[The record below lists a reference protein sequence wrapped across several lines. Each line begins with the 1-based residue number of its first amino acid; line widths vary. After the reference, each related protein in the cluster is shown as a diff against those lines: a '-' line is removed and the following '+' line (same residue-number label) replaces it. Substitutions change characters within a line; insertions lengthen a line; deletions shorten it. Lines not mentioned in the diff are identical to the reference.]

1 MIFASDLD
9 RTLIYSNRFL
19 NEESLTVPIRNVEV
33 HNGRKISY
41 MTEKAIALL
50 RELADEMMFIPVTT
64 RTVEQYQRIALF
76 RDEIRPTYA
85 ITCNGG
91 VVLNNGKIDEH
102 WQDYVRAKIDGSA
115 ASVEDVKRKIEETAD
130 ATWLES
136 INVVDRFFVYLITIS
151 PLSPEQV
158 KSYTEW
164 ADEHG
169 WVFSLQGRKVYFIPS
184 FINKWDAVHYVAE
197 KVGRKTVFTAGDSNL
212 DVCLIEQA
220 KFGLIPRHGEAAVNF
235 GHLGLTQQTG
245 IFAAEEIIETILA
258 MRLETTASIR

>member
-33 HNGRKISY
+33 YNGREISY

-50 RELADEMMFIPVTT
+50 REIADEMMFIPVTT

-91 VVLNNGKIDEH
+91 VVLNDGKIDEH
-102 WQDYVRAKIDGSA
+102 WQDYVRAKINGSA

-130 ATWLES
+130 PTWLES

-158 KSYTEW
+158 KSLY
-164 ADEHG
+164 G
-169 WVFSLQGRKVYFIPS
+169 MGRRA
-184 FINKWDAVHYVAE
+184 W
-197 KVGRKTVFTAGDSNL
+197 
-212 DVCLIEQA
+212 
-220 KFGLIPRHGEAAVNF
+220 
-235 GHLGLTQQTG
+235 LGLF
-245 IFAAEEIIETILA
+245 IA
-258 MRLETTASIR
+258 R